1 MSANGTPASANHVSV
16 TINGRQFRMACEPGQ
31 EPQLL
36 GLAESLESRIQ
47 SLRGRFGEIGDAR
60 LTVMAALMMA
70 DELLDAH
77 GRIAALEQ
85 EVGSLRT
92 DRAASIDR
100 TVTTNRA
107 VAAALN
113 SAAERI
119 ERTTQALNRTI
130 GGGIAIG

>member
-1 MSANGTPASANHVSV
+1 MSSNDSAGSANHVSV
-16 TINGRQFRMACEPGQ
+16 TINGRQYRMACEPGQ

-36 GLAESLESRIQ
+36 GLAENLEMRIQ

-77 GRIAALEQ
+77 GRIAALQQ
-85 EVGSLRT
+85 EVEALRN
-92 DRAASIDR
+92 DRAASLDR

-119 ERTTQALNRTI
+119 ERTTQVLNRTI

>member
-1 MSANGTPASANHVSV
+1 MSSKDAAAAANHVSV
-16 TINGRQFRMACEPGQ
+16 TINGRQYRMACEPGQ

-36 GLAESLESRIQ
+36 GLADNLESRIQ

-70 DELLDAH
+70 DELLDVN
-77 GRIAALEQ
+77 GRLAALQQ
-85 EVGSLRT
+85 EVDALRE
-92 DRAASIDR
+92 DRAAALDR

-119 ERTTQALNRTI
+119 ERTTQVLNRTI

>member
-1 MSANGTPASANHVSV
+1 MNPKDAAASANHVSV
-16 TINGRQFRMACEPGQ
+16 TINGRQYRMACEPGQ

-36 GLAESLESRIQ
+36 GLADNLESRIQ

-70 DELLDAH
+70 DELLDVH
-77 GRIAALEQ
+77 GRLATLQQ
-85 EVGSLRT
+85 EVEVLRE
-92 DRAASIDR
+92 DRTQALDR

-119 ERTTQALNRTI
+119 ERTTQVLNRTI

>member
-1 MSANGTPASANHVSV
+1 MTTPSAGSANHVSV
-16 TINGRQFRMACEPGQ
+16 TINGRQYRMACEVGQ

-36 GLAESLESRIQ
+36 SLADHLEARIQ

-70 DELLDAH
+70 DELLETQN
-77 GRIAALEQ
+77 RLAALTQ
-85 EVGSLRT
+85 EVEALRG
-92 DRAASIDR
+92 DRAANIER
-100 TVTTNRA
+100 TVSTNRA

-119 ERTTQALNRTI
+119 ERTTQLLNRTI

>member
-1 MSANGTPASANHVSV
+1 MSSSDSAGSANHVSV
-16 TINGRQFRMACEPGQ
+16 TINGRQYRMACEPGQ

-36 GLAESLESRIQ
+36 GLAENLETRIQ

-77 GRIAALEQ
+77 GRIASLQQ
-85 EVGSLRT
+85 EVEALRN
-92 DRAASIDR
+92 DRAASLDR
-100 TVTTNRA
+100 TVSTNRA

-119 ERTTQALNRTI
+119 ERTTQVLNRTI

>member
-1 MSANGTPASANHVSV
+1 MSSTGPQGGTNHVSV

-36 GLAESLESRIQ
+36 GLAETLESRIQ

-70 DELLDAH
+70 DELLDAQ
-77 GRIAALEQ
+77 GRIASLEQ
-85 EVGSLRT
+85 EVNGLRS

-100 TVTTNRA
+100 TVSTNRA

-119 ERTTQALNRTI
+119 ERTTQTLNRTI

>member
-1 MSANGTPASANHVSV
+1 MNSNDSAGSANHVSV
-16 TINGRQFRMACEPGQ
+16 TINGRQYRMACEPGQ

-36 GLAESLESRIQ
+36 GLAENLEMRIQ

-77 GRIAALEQ
+77 GRIAALQQ
-85 EVGSLRT
+85 EVEALRN
-92 DRAASIDR
+92 DRAASLDR

-119 ERTTQALNRTI
+119 ERTTQVLNRTI

>member
-1 MSANGTPASANHVSV
+1 MSSNDPSASANHVSV
-16 TINGRQFRMACEPGQ
+16 TINGRQYRMACEPGQ

-36 GLAESLESRIQ
+36 SLADNLETRIQ

-70 DELLDAH
+70 DELLDTH
-77 GRIAALEQ
+77 SRLAALTQ
-85 EVGSLRT
+85 EVEALRA
-92 DRAASIDR
+92 DRASSIDR
-100 TVTTNRA
+100 TVSTNRA

-119 ERTTQALNRTI
+119 ERTTQVLNRSI